1 MIRSLITKSLTLG
14 RFNIRISFGYLATVM
29 YHSICMLITME
40 GQFVLNI
47 SKDSSASNICKVEA
61 LINIFQVYH
70 YSLKILFMHAVG
82 WAAV

>member
-14 RFNIRISFGYLATVM
+14 RFSIGTSFGYLATAM
-29 YHSICMLITME
+29 YHSIHMLITEE

-61 LINIFQVYH
+61 LINIFQVYQ
-70 YSLKILFMHAVG
+70 YSLKTISMQANGLV
-82 WAAV
+82 V